1 MSERVRSDDNTSCE
15 VRIEE
20 YRQIKRLVDE
30 FGDAAY
36 PAVHRYHAACGYEAG
51 VDLLL
56 DLLDEGRLSRAAIRR
71 DPAGSLLIL
80 FQAFFRRRGG
90 NQPQLDREGDTVLL
104 KTANAVFCPSP
115 TAQEASG
122 VPHRDVCAIHKR
134 AFVEGMA
141 QTLAALVPGVEIHYA
156 NRSSR
161 TIDPSAD
168 CVEAFHI
175 ITPW

>member
-1 MSERVRSDDNTSCE
+1 MSERVRTDDNTSCD

-20 YRQIKRLVDE
+20 YRDIKRLIDE

-36 PAVHRYHAACGYEAG
+36 PAVHHYHEACGYEAG

-56 DLLDEGRLSRAAIRR
+56 DLVREKALSRESIRT
-71 DPAGSLLIL
+71 DPAESLLVL
-80 FQAFFRRRGG
+80 FRTFFRRRGG
-90 NQPQLDREGDTVLL
+90 NQPDLDRAGNVVRL
-104 KTANAVFCPSP
+104 KTANSVFCPSP
-115 TAQEASG
+115 TAQVKSG

-141 QTLAALVPGVEIHYA
+141 QAIAAVVPGIEIHYA
-156 NRSSR
+156 NHSSR
-161 TIDPSAD
+161 TLDPTAD

-175 ITPW
+175 VTPW